1 MAAAVTSLDC
11 RRKLGVGRP
20 GRALSHPFPVPTAGH
35 TCPRRAT
42 ASSSQALGPPH
53 RLGPSA
59 AAARRSAQGRPRSQD
74 GPQEAPAR
82 GLPGSSVARVR
93 GTQPLSTVRLTFTLS
108 SGLAWLVPRGVDR
121 DPQLALRDAT
131 KPGPGWG
138 SSLPPALG
146 KRFPAA
152 SPVGSVL
159 PPQTPLFSSPILSAL
174 EGRRRYTEGGQTA
187 GPEGGQAEPGDRHGP
202 WCLVPDQVP
211 DPRPRG
217 SAPPPVRAP
226 LGTRTWPR
234 LRPSSRALRVPC
246 LAAAGSPAPGACG

>member
-35 TCPRRAT
+35 TCPRRA
-42 ASSSQALGPPH
+42 AVSSSQALGPPH

-59 AAARRSAQGRPRSQD
+59 AAARRSAQGWPRSQG

-93 GTQPLSTVRLTFTLS
+93 GTHPLSTVRLTFTLS

-146 KRFPAA
+146 KA
-152 SPVGSVL
+152 
-159 PPQTPLFSSPILSAL
+159 LSCSISCGA
-174 EGRRRYTEGGQTA
+174 
-187 GPEGGQAEPGDRHGP
+187 
-202 WCLVPDQVP
+202 C
-211 DPRPRG
+211 
-217 SAPPPVRAP
+217 
-226 LGTRTWPR
+226 
-234 LRPSSRALRVPC
+234 PSSADPTLQQPHSVRP
-246 LAAAGSPAPGACG
+246 